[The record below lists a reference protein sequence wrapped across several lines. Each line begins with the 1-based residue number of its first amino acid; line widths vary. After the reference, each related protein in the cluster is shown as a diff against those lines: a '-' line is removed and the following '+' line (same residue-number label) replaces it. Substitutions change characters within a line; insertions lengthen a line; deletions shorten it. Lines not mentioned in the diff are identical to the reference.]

1 MNELFENINKL
12 KEENK
17 NMELETKNELEM
29 LKILHEEQK

>member
-1 MNELFENINKL
+1 MNELLGNINKL

-17 NMELETKNELEM
+17 NMELKTRDEIEM

>member
-1 MNELFENINKL
+1 MNELLENINKL

-17 NMELETKNELEM
+17 NTELKTKNELDM